1 MVMIIIIAIVIVI
14 IIIII
19 IIPTY
24 YLVGAFSVVEG
35 VFETCGCLNPAIAI
49 AHHVLI
55 CSASSTPQP
64 IHIPNKTNQLP
75 YFSHGVQP
83 RNAHHGSLPP
93 RLCHHLSRGRFA
105 LWLRSSSAGG
115 AAQWLPR
122 ASPTVALSAGAAG
135 ADAVRATLPV
145 PRQGL

>member
-1 MVMIIIIAIVIVI
+1 MVMIIIIAI
-14 IIIII
+14 

-24 YLVGAFSVVEG
+24 YLVNAFFAIEG
-35 VFETCGCLNPAIAI
+35 VFETCGCFNPAIAI
-49 AHHVLI
+49 AHHFLI

-64 IHIPNKTNQLP
+64 IFTSQTKQTNCHIFPTVQ
-75 YFSHGVQP
+75 VQP

-93 RLCHHLSRGRFA
+93 RLRQHLSRGRFA